1 MVVQWRSKL
10 KQEFNVINN
19 WYWLDA
25 AGFWLFCRVLS
36 FLVGERCVNKLVSL
50 S

>member
-1 MVVQWRSKL
+1 MVVHWRSL

-19 WYWLDA
+19 CSWLAA

-36 FLVGERCVNKLVSL
+36 FLVGERSVKCEA
-50 S
+50 